1 MSKERE
7 EKVKKL
13 IKVCKR
19 ILCYLPRGFDC
30 PGPHGDMSQILFELG
45 EDAEDD

>member
-7 EKVKKL
+7 EKVKNL
-13 IKVCKR
+13 IQVCKR

-30 PGPHGDMSQILFELG
+30 PGPHGEMSICLDELK
-45 EDAEDD
+45 EYDEDD